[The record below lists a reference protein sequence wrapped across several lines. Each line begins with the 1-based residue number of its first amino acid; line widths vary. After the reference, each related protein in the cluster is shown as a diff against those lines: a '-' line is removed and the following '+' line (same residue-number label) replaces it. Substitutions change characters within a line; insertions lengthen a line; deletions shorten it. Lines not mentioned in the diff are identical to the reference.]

1 MKALNV
7 NNILQF
13 VLLCLDYLLGN
24 LHSFLVTHS
33 INSNGFTGNIYEF
46 GSFYLINLSSQKAF
60 KNEVVVIEHGLNL
73 NFPVGINFIG
83 LPPITGGSSFTQNVK
98 IGRNTI
104 EILVSSTGLN
114 PSIFFNAFVPK
125 LYD

>member
-1 MKALNV
+1 M
-7 NNILQF
+7 
-13 VLLCLDYLLGN
+13 LLLDNKVYYLVSN

-46 GSFYLINLSSQKAF
+46 GSFYLINLSSQKVF

-73 NFPVGINFIG
+73 NFPVGINSIG